1 MTEETIK
8 EYYTQITDA
17 WKTLKKQLEEFPE
30 DPAQKE
36 AYIREANKKI
46 TATASKTNKPYG
58 NMICLINQAEMIRVG
73 YKGAQVRVIIEFP
86 DGTEKELQVMNN
98 A

>member
-30 DPAQKE
+30 DPEQKE

-58 NMICLINQAEMIRVG
+58 NMLCLINQAELVRIG
-73 YKGAQVRVIIEFP
+73 YGAQVNVIIKFP
-86 DGTEKELQVMNN
+86 DGTAKELEVKNN
-98 A
+98 D